1 MIGRAIS
8 IGHHTAH
15 AAHAAHAAHDAHTTH
30 SAHSAHPTYAA
41 RFASIAR
48 IAGGPTYIAV
58 TRNGIRRFRIVRVWD
73 LSSSAPV

>member
-8 IGHHTAH
+8 SAHHTAH
-15 AAHAAHAAHDAHTTH
+15 AGYSAHIAHT
-30 SAHSAHPTYAA
+30 AHSAHPTYAA